1 MPQGHL
7 EVICGCM
14 FSGKTEEL
22 IRRLKRANYA
32 RQRVQVFKHRLDD
45 RYDELSLASH
55 SGLKLPTFAAADARS
70 LVQAVVPGTEV
81 VGIDEVQ
88 FFGLEIV
95 WAVEELV
102 RKGLRVVASGLDLD
116 FRGEPFGPMPQL
128 LARAEMVDKLTAICV
143 LCGQPATRSQR
154 LIDGHPAP
162 WDAPVVS
169 IGSSEQYQPRCRS
182 CHVVPG
188 APGHRDLSPWQQP
201 DLGDGRSDFNQA
213 GGRTTW

>member
-1 MPQGHL
+1 MPHGHL

-22 IRRLKRANYA
+22 IRRLKRASYA

-55 SGLKLPTFAAADARS
+55 SGLKLPTYAAADAAS
-70 LVQAVVPGTEV
+70 LVRAVEPGTEV

-88 FFGLEIV
+88 FFGQDVV

-102 RKGLRVVASGLDLD
+102 RGGVRVVASGLDLD

-128 LARAEMVDKLTAICV
+128 LARAETVDKLSAICV
-143 LCGQPATRSQR
+143 ICGQPATRSQR

-169 IGSSEQYQPRCRS
+169 IGSSEQYQARCRS
-182 CHVVPG
+182 CHQVPG
-188 APGHRDLSPWQQP
+188 APAHGEFS
-201 DLGDGRSDFNQA
+201 RSRQLEINEPNPLLPFPR
-213 GGRTTW
+213 GKG

>member
-169 IGSSEQYQPRCRS
+169 IGSATHEKF
-182 CHVVPG
+182 
-188 APGHRDLSPWQQP
+188 A
-201 DLGDGRSDFNQA
+201 
-213 GGRTTW
+213 